1 MLVSF
6 YQQSV
11 AFEANG
17 TNYLKLSQ
25 TVSLVA
31 SQEVKPASEFLSPKA
46 DVYKNQST
54 SRAWVGKQHEQA
66 ESRKGSATGDRSYRD
81 RSRRCRND
89 LEREFEQLRHAVERV
104 DFT

>member
-1 MLVSF
+1 VSF

-17 TNYLKLSQ
+17 TNYRKLSQ
-25 TVSLVA
+25 TVSLIA
-31 SQEVKPASEFLSPKA
+31 SRGVKPESEFLSPKA

-54 SRAWVGKQHEQA
+54 GRAWVGKQHEQA
-66 ESRKGSATGDRSYRD
+66 ESRQGSNSGDRLYRD
-81 RSRRCRND
+81 RSRGSRN
-89 LEREFEQLRHAVERV
+89 EFEQLRHAVERL